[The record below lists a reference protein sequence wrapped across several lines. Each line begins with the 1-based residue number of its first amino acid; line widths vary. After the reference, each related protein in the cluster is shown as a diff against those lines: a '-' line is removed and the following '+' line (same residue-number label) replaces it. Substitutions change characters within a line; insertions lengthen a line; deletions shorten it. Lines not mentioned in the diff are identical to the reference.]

1 MSNNNDEK
9 QSGERLTFLKLFD
22 ERNYHV
28 EIPIIQRDYA
38 QGRDST
44 LEIRETF
51 LDALF
56 DYLKDNKPNRDLDF
70 IYGSLKIDD
79 DGNTRFIPLDG
90 QQRLTTLFLLHWYL
104 ANNTGNHADIETLRN
119 ILTIKKTNDVESKF
133 TYETR
138 ASSREFCD
146 ELMSNDINIENLLEP
161 DEKKENSLS
170 KTIRDSG
177 WYCLSWDNDPTIQSM
192 LVMLDAINIKFSK
205 RKDFWERLIYKDNPV
220 ITFQFLNLDEFK
232 LTDELYIKMNSRGA
246 PLTNFENFKAKLE
259 QFLSNF
265 NSITYKLTKPDR
277 KVSIKEYFSRKI
289 DTDWANLF
297 WNYRDKDTNLFD
309 NKLMNFIRAIITLQY
324 ASDKNHNKSN
334 DVLGNLIG
342 PEGISYYK
350 YEEMKVLNKNTIV
363 FLIDV
368 LNILSNGHNKINQLL
383 NPDYQFYFD
392 EENIFIKIIENN
404 ITLIQR
410 VQFYAYIKYLIKYKE
425 NENSFNQWMRVIH
438 NLTENSPIDN
448 NERFVNAIKS
458 IDKLLNNL
466 GNNSKNILTF
476 LKDNNKIDFFSSW
489 QVKEEK
495 IKAHLML
502 KSRIESEKWRE
513 IILKAEEH
521 PYFKG
526 QIGFLLE
533 FAGILEYYEENS
545 NCDWNNTENDS
556 YFNSFKNY
564 VDKAIATFNFIS
576 KENKDLLWKR
586 AVLSKGDYLIS
597 RSSDRKNFLN
607 LNINIRDFSW
617 KRLLRLNPKKD
628 DEDWKKKRNYV
639 KKVFDDENFDCN
651 NVKESLIKI
660 ITNRECN
667 DMWREYF
674 IKNPKLI
681 EYCKQGYIH
690 FAAESNIM
698 LYNASQ
704 MNHKHRELYSYNL
717 YLNYLE
723 NNINDFK
730 LFSKC
735 SCPEVTG
742 GAERPYTVLKGWK
755 YNNLNYA
762 IKIYYNLN
770 NNKKFN
776 LCFLNEENKEIDN
789 NIISIL
795 KKNSMERQ
803 GEANVYETCIDGEET
818 TINYIRQFCQE
829 LNEIKELNFQL
840 TDNQQNL

>member
-1 MSNNNDEK
+1 MMNI
-9 QSGERLTFLKLFD
+9 QQTFWSLLDFC
-22 ERNYHV
+22 EI
-28 EIPIIQRDYA
+28 EIPILQRDYA
-38 QGRDST
+38 QGREDKAKIEQIRYNFVNT
-44 LEIRETF
+44 LFEMIE
-51 LDALF
+51 DES
-56 DYLKDNKPNRDLDF
+56 KSIDLDF
-70 IYGSLKIDD
+70 IYGKIS
-79 DGNTRFIPLDG
+79 NNVLTLLDG
-90 QQRLTTLFLLHWYL
+90 QQRLTTLFLLHWYI
-104 ANNTGNHADIETLRN
+104 A
-119 ILTIKKTNDVESKF
+119 KKCGKSSGEIDKLNRFSYK
-133 TYETR
+133 TR
-138 ASSREFCD
+138 VTSTEFC
-146 ELMSNDINIENLLEP
+146 EALINKNNGDLLIKENLSEAIGNSSWFFSYW
-161 DEKKENSLS
+161 KK
-170 KTIRDSG
+170 
-177 WYCLSWDNDPTIQSM
+177 DPTVKGM
-192 LVMLDAINIKFSK
+192 LIMLDAIHNKF
-205 RKDFWERLIYKDNPV
+205 KDLNNELLWGKLINKNNPPL
-220 ITFQFLNLDEFK
+220 TFSFLNMDDFS
-232 LTDELYIKMNSRGA
+232 LTDDLYIKMNSRGK
-246 PLTNFENFKAKLE
+246 PLSDFENFKAWLE
-259 QFLSNF
+259 
-265 NSITYKLTKPDR
+265 K
-277 KVSIKEYFSRKI
+277 
-289 DTDWANLF
+289 NL
-297 WNYRDKDTNLFD
+297 N
-309 NKLMNFIRAIITLQY
+309 
-324 ASDKNHNKSN
+324 
-334 DVLGNLIG
+334 
-342 PEGISYYK
+342 
-350 YEEMKVLNKNTIV
+350 
-363 FLIDV
+363 
-368 LNILSNGHNKINQLL
+368 
-383 NPDYQFYFD
+383 
-392 EENIFIKIIENN
+392 ENN
-404 ITLIQR
+404 IKIPEWKTKIDKEWTDL
-410 VQFYAYIKYLIKYKE
+410 FWKYKDE
-425 NENSFNQWMRVIH
+425 SNFE
-438 NLTENSPIDN
+438 ID
-448 NERFVNAIKS
+448 EEY
-458 IDKLLNNL
+458 
-466 GNNSKNILTF
+466 LTF
-476 LKDNNKIDFFSSW
+476 FNSMALFFYVENATVENNKITKESKEIIDAYRKTNYIPHSIYEKNNSFSEKNINNIFSVLHSIDNGGDEIIKEVLKELYPSKLKSNLLLKKIIGSENSKINLWDRTFNYAFVKFLLVKEKKLIDYSDEDKKQFFQWIRICKNLIYNTPIESPVDFVTAIRKINELTKNCTNIYKYLAPDNNSINFFSSW

-495 IKAHLML
+495 VKAHLML
-502 KSRIESEKWRE
+502 KSRSKSEKWEE
-513 IILKAEEH
+513 IILKAEKH
-521 PYFKG
+521 PYLKG

-533 FAGILEYYEENS
+533 FTGILEYYEKNS